1 LALDESNAEDS
12 IMDID
17 GFSFC
22 IDKTLLSS
30 IGGAT
35 IDISYMGFTIEP
47 DQPLESESGSSGSS
61 CSTCGTGGSCSI

>member
-1 LALDESNAEDS
+1 MEVE
-12 IMDID
+12 

-22 IDKTLLSS
+22 IDKTLLTS

-47 DQPLESESGSSGSS
+47 DTPLASDSGSESS
-61 CSTCGTGGSCSI
+61 CSTCGTSGSCSS

>member
-12 IMDID
+12 VMEVD

-22 IDKTLLSS
+22 IDKTLLGT

-47 DQPLESESGSSGSS
+47 DQPLAAESGAS
-61 CSTCGTGGSCSI
+61 CSTCGTGGSCGS